1 MALDF
6 PSPPYDGQIYVDSTS
21 NSKYVYVASKST
33 WKSIQHVP
41 VVVSYGFNKANSAYL
56 TANAAYD
63 MANAAYN
70 SQNVDYTLSNS
81 AFTHANAAYDFSNS
95 AYASINSN
103 WTVQN
108 ALYTVANASFAVANA
123 ALPNVSNA
131 VFNGNLRVT
140 GNLQIGSNTITI
152 TNNHIIANDY
162 FRMNTGGHMVAVTD
176 GNLVNA
182 VYALVNV
189 SFNTANASYASAN
202 NVGPQIAPT
211 FDTANAAYNTS
222 NASFGVA
229 NAAYGAA
236 NNVGPQIAPAFNTAN
251 AAYNTTN
258 ASFAK
263 ANTALQNTSGVT
275 FNGNFYLSN
284 GSFGVGNTTPGHA
297 KVHITSANTV
307 GGIGYADFL
316 RVTNASYPTVT
327 NPVKT
332 FRLSQSG
339 AIEVINNAYTA
350 IIMQLD
356 DSGVLE
362 STSSMKAPIFY
373 DRDDTGYYL
382 DPNSTSNLY
391 RVNVNGSSLSG
402 SGYTRLV
409 NGVIIQWGYQTQG
422 PDRET
427 DYSFPISFP
436 SSCYGFGVS
445 GDWAGYNGWI
455 AAGGRPISASTYR
468 LYNVVEYNLGVW
480 WIAIGY

>member
-6 PSPPYDGQIYVDSTS
+6 PSPPYDGEIYVDPVS
-21 NSKYVYVASKST
+21 NSKYIYVAAKST
-33 WKSIQHVP
+33 WKSIQHIP
-41 VVVSYGFNKANSAYL
+41 VTTAYGFDKANSAYL
-56 TANAAYD
+56 TANAAFD

-131 VFNGNLRVT
+131 VFEGNLRVT
-140 GNLQIGSNTITI
+140 GVLQVGSNTITI

-162 FRMNTGGHMVAVTD
+162 YRMNTGGHMVAVTD
-176 GNLVNA
+176 GNIVNA
-182 VYALVNV
+182 VFDLVNV

-222 NASFGVA
+222 NAVFNQSNTVYGVA

-251 AAYNTTN
+251 A
-258 ASFAK
+258 SFGK
-263 ANTALQNTSGVT
+263 ANTSLQNTTGTFAGTLSLTGDLYAGISGT
-275 FNGNFYLSN
+275 SSN
-284 GSFGVGNTTPGHA
+284 IYMGDTDEGTRRIHCNSNRIGFLNQSDGWGSWC
-297 KVHITSANTV
+297 
-307 GGIGYADFL
+307 
-316 RVTNASYPTVT
+316 
-327 NPVKT
+327 
-332 FRLSQSG
+332 
-339 AIEVINNAYTA
+339 
-350 IIMQLD
+350 D
-356 DSGVLE
+356 DSGYWQSDYSVR
-362 STSSMKAPIFY
+362 APIFY
-373 DRDDTGYYL
+373 DSNDTGYYL

-391 RVNVNGSSLSG
+391 RLNVNGSSLSG

-409 NGVIIQWGYQTQG
+409 NGVILQWGSQTLG
-422 PDRET
+422 GDREV
-427 DYSFPISFP
+427 DFSFPIAFP
-436 SSCYGFGVS
+436 SGCYGFAAS
-445 GDWAGYNGWI
+445 GDWWGTNGWM
-455 AAGGRPISASTYR
+455 ATGGRPISASVYR
-468 LYNVVEYNLGVW
+468 LYNIVEGTLSVW
-480 WIAIGY
+480 WVAVGY